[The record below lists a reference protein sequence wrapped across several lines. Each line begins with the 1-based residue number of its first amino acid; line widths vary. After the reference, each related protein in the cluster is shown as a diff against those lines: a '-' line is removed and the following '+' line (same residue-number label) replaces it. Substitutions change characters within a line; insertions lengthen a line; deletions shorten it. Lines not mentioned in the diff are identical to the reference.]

1 MNFELP
7 FALCTLVPEDTR
19 GGRSTDNLEIRTTRL
34 PAGTVTGALWLRQDP
49 VASRQHAAAAQ
60 SVTLSNSPVRG

>member
-34 PAGTVTGALWLRQDP
+34 PAGTVTGALWLRQD
-49 VASRQHAAAAQ
+49 RGGQHAAAGTDA
-60 SVTLSNSPVRG
+60 